1 MESACSLAIV
11 FAALVVLAAFALA
24 KTPSDVADPA
34 GAKGAGGE
42 PQLDRRGYEWARTFT
57 VPDTGVESAR
67 RPASACSSPN
77 AA

>member
-1 MESACSLAIV
+1 MERACRLAIV
-11 FAALVVLAAFALA
+11 CAALVILAASALA
-24 KTPSDVADPA
+24 KTPSDVADLV

-67 RPASACSSPN
+67 RPASACS
-77 AA
+77 